1 MILALAITA
10 IIFMMLCAWFRDW
23 NTRVGAWDTKARV
36 RRTLY
41 YSTGFFHRY
50 TFYPKNDEWLYSVS
64 VLGLG
69 KLALFGFDGEIYF
82 KF

>member
-1 MILALAITA
+1 MILVLAITA
-10 IIFMMLCAWFRDW
+10 LIFIALCALFREW
-23 NTRVGAWDTKARV
+23 NTRIGHWDKKARV

-50 TFYPKNDEWLYSVS
+50 TFYPNGNEWLYSVS

-69 KLALFGFDGEIYF
+69 KLAFIGFDGEIYF